1 MGFFD
6 FFNRKK
12 SLSAPETG
20 RGWLPLTVDEPF
32 TGAWQ
37 MNRELHRTDMQS
49 YHSVFACMSLIAG
62 DIGKLRFDTKSRR
75 DGVLQ
80 SAPSRLNRV
89 LNKPNEMQTWQQFA
103 ECWVLS
109 KLSHGN
115 AYIYKQRDVFGDI
128 WRLSVLNPER
138 VQPLISD
145 NGQVFYRIM
154 RDKTFGIGQD
164 IVLPASEMI
173 HDRFNCLY
181 HPLVGISPI
190 TASAISISQG
200 SAIQA
205 SQTTLFQNA
214 ARPGGVLT
222 VPQAISR
229 DKAEEIKARWN
240 ENYQGLKQGG
250 IAVLGDGAKYEG
262 IAMSSSDSQMIEQLK
277 MTAEIICSV
286 FHVPAFKVGM
296 GTIPAGQKVGD
307 LNEIYYSD
315 CLQTLIEAMENLIDA
330 HFELED
336 GIEVEADISSLIRMD
351 GASQMAYLKE
361 GTLSGIMS
369 PNEARATLGLAPVIG
384 GESPLMQ
391 QQNYSLAA
399 LARRDSADNPFGDS
413 PNTAQNDAK
422 TALTSHY
429 KGVFSADTAYQ
440 VGDFVTRHGSLWH
453 CKSACQG
460 EFNHDNWTL
469 AVKKGA
475 ANELCKS

>member
-6 FFNRKK
+6 FFKRTK
-12 SLSAPETG
+12 SATPVNE
-20 RGWLPLTVDEPF
+20 RGWLPLVVNEPY

-37 MNRELHRTDMQS
+37 QGQELTRTDVLS

-62 DIGKLRFDTKSRR
+62 DIGKLRFDTKSQR

-80 SAPSRLNRV
+80 TAPSRLNRV
-89 LNKPNEMQTWQQFA
+89 LQKPNEMQTWQQFA
-103 ECWVLS
+103 EFWILS

-115 AYIYKQRDVFGDI
+115 AYIYKQRDIFGDI
-128 WRLSVLNPER
+128 WQLVVLNPTR
-138 VQPLISD
+138 VVPLISD
-145 NGQVFYRIM
+145 DGQVFYRIM
-154 RDKTFGIGQD
+154 RDKTYGISQD
-164 IVLPASEMI
+164 IIVPASEI
-173 HDRFNCLY
+173 VHDRFNCLY

-190 TASAISISQG
+190 TASAISIGQG

-229 DKAEEIKARWN
+229 EKAEEIKTRWN

-286 FHVPAFKVGM
+286 FHVPAFKVGL

-315 CLQTLIEAMENLIDA
+315 CLQALIEAMENLMDA

-369 PNEARATLGLAPVIG
+369 PNEARATLGLAPVVG

-399 LARRDSADNPFGDS
+399 LARRDNADNPFGNT
-413 PNTAQNDAK
+413 PNSAENDAK
-422 TALTSHY
+422 TALMSHY
-429 KGVFSADTAYQ
+429 KGVFSTEMAYQ
-440 VGDFVTRHGSLWH
+440 VGDFVTRNGSLWH
-453 CKSACQG
+453 CKSPCQG

-469 AVKKGA
+469 AVKQGA
-475 ANELCKS
+475 VNELCNP

>member
-6 FFNRKK
+6 FFKRTK
-12 SLSAPETG
+12 SATPVNE
-20 RGWLPLTVDEPF
+20 RGWLPLAVNEPY

-37 MNRELHRTDMQS
+37 QGQELTRTDVLS

-62 DIGKLRFDTKSRR
+62 DIGKLRFDTKSQR

-80 SAPSRLNRV
+80 NAPSRLNRV
-89 LNKPNEMQTWQQFA
+89 LQKPNEMQTWQQFA
-103 ECWVLS
+103 EFWVLS

-115 AYIYKQRDVFGDI
+115 AYIYKQRDIFGDI
-128 WRLSVLNPER
+128 WQLVVLNPTR
-138 VQPLISD
+138 VVPLISD
-145 NGQVFYRIM
+145 DGQVFYRIM
-154 RDKTFGIGQD
+154 RDKTYGISQD
-164 IVLPASEMI
+164 IIVPASEI
-173 HDRFNCLY
+173 VHDRFNCLY

-190 TASAISISQG
+190 TASAISIGQG

-229 DKAEEIKARWN
+229 EKAEEIKTRWN

-286 FHVPAFKVGM
+286 FHVPAFKVGL

-315 CLQTLIEAMENLIDA
+315 CLQALIEAMENLMDA

-369 PNEARATLGLAPVIG
+369 PNEARATLGLAPVVG

-399 LARRDSADNPFGDS
+399 LARRDNADNPFGNT
-413 PNTAQNDAK
+413 PNSAENDAK
-422 TALTSHY
+422 TALMSHY
-429 KGVFSADTAYQ
+429 KGVFSTEMAYQ
-440 VGDFVTRHGSLWH
+440 MGDFVTRNGSLWH
-453 CKSACQG
+453 CKSPCQG

-475 ANELCKS
+475 VNELCNP

>member
-6 FFNRKK
+6 FFKRTK
-12 SLSAPETG
+12 SATPVNE
-20 RGWLPLTVDEPF
+20 RGWLPLAVNEPY

-37 MNRELHRTDMQS
+37 QGQELTRTDVLS

-62 DIGKLRFDTKSRR
+62 DIGKLRFDTKSQR

-80 SAPSRLNRV
+80 NAPSRLNRV
-89 LNKPNEMQTWQQFA
+89 LQKPNEMQTWQQFA
-103 ECWVLS
+103 EFWVLS

-115 AYIYKQRDVFGDI
+115 AYIYKQRDIFGDI
-128 WRLSVLNPER
+128 WQLVVLNPTR
-138 VQPLISD
+138 VVPLISD
-145 NGQVFYRIM
+145 DGQVFYRIM
-154 RDKTFGIGQD
+154 RDKTYGISQD
-164 IVLPASEMI
+164 IIVPASEI
-173 HDRFNCLY
+173 VHDRFNCLY

-190 TASAISISQG
+190 TASAISIGQG

-229 DKAEEIKARWN
+229 EKAEEIKTRWN

-286 FHVPAFKVGM
+286 FHVPAFKVGL

-315 CLQTLIEAMENLIDA
+315 CLQALIEAMENLMDA

-369 PNEARATLGLAPVIG
+369 PNEARATLGLAPVVG

-399 LARRDSADNPFGDS
+399 LARRDNADNPFGNA
-413 PNTAQNDAK
+413 PNSAENDTK
-422 TALTSHY
+422 TALMSHY
-429 KGVFSADTAYQ
+429 KGVFSTEMAYQ
-440 VGDFVTRHGSLWH
+440 VGDFVTRNGSLWH
-453 CKSACQG
+453 CKSPCQG

-475 ANELCKS
+475 VNELCNP